1 MRGGVWNKSRKT
13 QHHIL
18 VSSRP
23 LYLSI
28 HLPTCQPNDIISH
41 LKLSP
46 GSLCCSIDSFPQD
59 LRGQPGLQEAG
70 GDPSEAVQGLRED
83 RLPAGQT
90 SLLNILQVDR
100 WINRSIDI

>member
-1 MRGGVWNKSRKT
+1 MRGGGGTSQEK
-13 QHHIL
+13 HITC
-18 VSSRP
+18 SYHRA
-23 LYLSI
+23 LYI
-28 HLPTCQPNDIISH
+28 YQPIYLHVYLMN
-41 LKLSP
+41 LKLN
-46 GSLCCSIDSFPQD
+46 LCCSIDSFPQD